1 MKTPA
6 CDGRRQMS
14 ISGHTPD
21 FHGPVA
27 LSTTKRLAYVP
38 IAVLTATVLLFV
50 AWPELVH
57 DILSSAYMPHLYC
70 YLGSTSLAWTHAI
83 ADSMIGLAYLV
94 ISGTLAYLIYRGQRD
109 LPFHGLFLAFALF
122 IIACGSSHVIE
133 AVTIWIPVYVL
144 SAAIK
149 VLTAIASIATA
160 LMLPFVVPD
169 ILLLLQTARGSE
181 ARRVLLEAV
190 LVERDVAQEEL
201 KQSNSALEQR
211 VLDRTIQITGAK
223 EILETEVIERRRNEE
238 MLRQSEERFSKAF
251 CSNPLPMTISTK
263 AEGRYLD
270 VNESFLALVG
280 GERGSVVGHTMAE
293 LAIWV
298 EPEDRITMMRGLS
311 EEGRVIGLPAQI
323 RASTGVVLEARVS
336 AEQIELLGQ
345 LCVLAVTEDITE
357 MRLLQAQSEQS
368 KKMEAVGRLAGGVAH
383 DFNNLLG
390 VIIGYSELSIEKLDP
405 ETQIAKHLVQITLA
419 AERGAHL
426 TRQLLVF
433 SRQQVVSL
441 KVLDLNAVIRE
452 ASKLLSRV
460 VREDII
466 LSYHTS
472 VSVGLIKADAG
483 QIEQVLMNLVVNAR
497 DAMPDGGQI
506 TIATDSITL
515 NDKYCLGHEPVIE
528 GDYVMLEVRDTGCG
542 MDETTKAHVFEP
554 FFTTK
559 QPGKGTGLGL
569 ASVYGIVQQSGGYVS
584 VSSELGRGTTF
595 KLYFPRVQG
604 QIDSGTTPVH
614 TESMGGNET
623 ILLVED
629 EAALREITASI
640 LQSAGYKVIEADSA
654 AKAIQLAGTHSEP
667 IHLLLTDV
675 IMPHM
680 SGVAL
685 SKRLMTSMPRLK
697 VIFASGY
704 GGDELAKQLSET
716 TGAVLLS
723 KPFSKTSLLA
733 LVHAVLH

>member
-1 MKTPA
+1 
-6 CDGRRQMS
+6 MS
-14 ISGHTPD
+14 TSGHTPD

-27 LSTTKRLAYVP
+27 LSTSKRLAYVP

-50 AWPELVH
+50 AWPKLLH
-57 DILSSAYMPHLYC
+57 SLLSSAYMPHLYC

-83 ADSMIGLAYLV
+83 ADSVIGLAYLV

-109 LPFHGLFLAFALF
+109 LPFHWLFLAFALF

-169 ILLLLQTARGSE
+169 ILLLVQTARSSE

-211 VLDRTIQITGAK
+211 VLDRTIQITSAK

-251 CSNPLPMTISTK
+251 CSNPLPMTISTET
-263 AEGRYLD
+263 EGRYLD
-270 VNESFLALVG
+270 VNDSFLAMVG
-280 GERGSVVGHTMAE
+280 CERSSVIGRTMDE
-293 LAIWV
+293 LGIWID
-298 EPEDRITMMRGLS
+298 PEDRITMMKRLS
-311 EEGRVIGLPAQI
+311 NQGRVIGLPAQI
-323 RASTGVVLEARVS
+323 RASGGVVREATVS

-345 LCVLAVTEDITE
+345 LCVLAVTEDATE
-357 MRLLQAQSEQS
+357 MKCLQAQSEQAQ
-368 KKMEAVGRLAGGVAH
+368 KMEAIGRLAGGVAH

-390 VIIGYSELSIEKLDP
+390 VIIGYSDLSIGQLTP
-405 ETQIAKHLVQITLA
+405 ELLVANLVQIKKA

-426 TRQLLVF
+426 TRQLLAF
-433 SRQQVVSL
+433 SRQQIVSL
-441 KVLDLNAVIRE
+441 KILDLNAVINT
-452 ASKLLSRV
+452 ASQMLSRV

-466 LSYHTS
+466 LAYQTAIPLGS
-472 VSVGLIKADAG
+472 IKADSG
-483 QIEQVLMNLVVNAR
+483 QIEQVLLNLVVNAR
-497 DAMPDGGQI
+497 DAMPDGGKI
-506 TIATDSITL
+506 TIETASVELD
-515 NDKYCLGHEPVIE
+515 DKYRLGREPVIA
-528 GDYVMLEVRDTGCG
+528 GQYVMLSVRDNGCG
-542 MDETTKAHVFEP
+542 MDEATKARIFEP

-559 QPGKGTGLGL
+559 QPGQGTGLGL
-569 ASVYGIVQQSGGYVS
+569 ASVYGIVKQSGGYVW
-584 VSSELGRGTTF
+584 VYSEVGRGTTF
-595 KLYFPRVQG
+595 KLYFPRVQADVEASRMPH
-604 QIDSGTTPVH
+604 IY
-614 TESMGGNET
+614 TESIGGDET

-629 EAALREITASI
+629 EIALREVTAFTLRSV
-640 LQSAGYKVIEADSA
+640 GYTVVEVDSP
-654 AKAIQLAGTHSEP
+654 AKAIWFVETHREP

-680 SGVAL
+680 NGVEL
-685 SKRLMTSMPRLK
+685 SKRLKATRPHLK

-704 GGDELAKQLSET
+704 GGEELARQLSIAPN
-716 TGAVLLS
+716 AVLLE
-723 KPFSKTSLLA
+723 KPFSKDTLLA
-733 LVHAVLH
+733 KIRAVLRESCD

>member
-1 MKTPA
+1 MSTSGQRNDPQ
-6 CDGRRQMS
+6 DSLS
-14 ISGHTPD
+14 ISKRLVQVSIASLSAV
-21 FHGPVA
+21 VA
-27 LSTTKRLAYVP
+27 LF
-38 IAVLTATVLLFV
+38 I
-50 AWPELVH
+50 AWPKLGH
-57 DILSSAYMPHLYC
+57 DVLSSAYMPHLYC

-83 ADSMIGLAYLV
+83 SDALIGLAYVV
-94 ISGTLAYLIYRGQRD
+94 ISATLAYLSHRGRSE
-109 LPFHGLFLAFALF
+109 LPFHGLFFGFAVF
-122 IIACGSSHVIE
+122 IVACGSSHLVE
-133 AVTIWIPVYVL
+133 AITVWIPVYVL

-149 VLTAIASIATA
+149 VVTALASIATA
-160 LMLPFVVPD
+160 VMLPFVVPD
-169 ILLLLQTARGSE
+169 VLALLQTARTSE
-181 ARRVLLEAV
+181 ERRALLEAT
-190 LVERDVAQEEL
+190 LMERDAAQDAL
-201 KQSNSALEQR
+201 KESYLVSEQKVLERTAQINR
-211 VLDRTIQITGAK
+211 AKDGLEAEVL
-223 EILETEVIERRRNEE
+223 ERRRNEE

-251 CSNPLPMTISTK
+251 CSNPLPMTISTT
-263 AEGRYLD
+263 AEGRFLD
-270 VNESFLALVG
+270 VNDSFLALVV
-280 GERGSVVGHTMAE
+280 GERDSVVGHTMAE

-298 EPEDRITMMRGLS
+298 EPQDRITMMKRLS
-311 EEGRVIGLPAQI
+311 EQGRVIGLPAQI
-323 RASTGVVLEARVS
+323 RASTGVVLEAKIS

-345 LCVLAVTEDITE
+345 LCVLAVTEDTTE

-390 VIIGYSELSIEKLDP
+390 VIIGYSELLIEKLDP
-405 ETQIAKHLVQITLA
+405 EAQIAKHLAQIKLA

-441 KVLDLNAVIRE
+441 KVLDLDAVIRE

-466 LSYHTS
+466 LSYQNS

-497 DAMPDGGQI
+497 DAMPNGGRI

-515 NDKYCLGHEPVIE
+515 NDKYFLGHEPVIE
-528 GDYVMLEVRDTGCG
+528 GDYVVLEVRDTGFG
-542 MDETTKAHVFEP
+542 MDEMTKAHVFEP

-569 ASVYGIVQQSGGYVS
+569 ASVYAIVQQSGGYVS

-604 QIDSGTTPVH
+604 QVDSLTTPVN
-614 TESMGGNET
+614 TDMMGGNET

-629 EAALREITASI
+629 ETALREITASI
-640 LQSAGYKVIEADSA
+640 LRAAGYTVVEANTP
-654 AKAIQLAGTHSEP
+654 AKAIKLAETHPEP

-680 SGVAL
+680 SGIAL
-685 SKRLMTSMPRLK
+685 SKRLKASIPPLK
-697 VIFASGY
+697 VIFSSGY
-704 GGDELAKQLSET
+704 GGDELAKQLSAAT
-716 TGAVLLS
+716 DAVLLS
-723 KPFSKTSLLA
+723 KPFSKASLLV
-733 LVHAVLH
+733 LVRSVLH

>member
-1 MKTPA
+1 MW
-6 CDGRRQMS
+6 RSLQRWL
-14 ISGHTPD
+14 I
-21 FHGPVA
+21 
-27 LSTTKRLAYVP
+27 LSTGDEVSCLFMDSLFF
-38 IAVLTATVLLFV
+38 AV
-50 AWPELVH
+50 
-57 DILSSAYMPHLYC
+57 
-70 YLGSTSLAWTHAI
+70 
-83 ADSMIGLAYLV
+83 
-94 ISGTLAYLIYRGQRD
+94 
-109 LPFHGLFLAFALF
+109 F
-122 IIACGSSHVIE
+122 IVACGSSHLIE
-133 AVTIWIPVYVL
+133 AITVWIPVYVL

-149 VLTAIASIATA
+149 VVTA
-160 LMLPFVVPD
+160 LSSIVAAVMLPFVVPD
-169 ILLLLQTARGSE
+169 VLSLLQRARTSDE
-181 ARRVLLEAV
+181 RRVLLETT
-190 LVERDVAQEEL
+190 LIERDAALDAL
-201 KQSNSALEQR
+201 KESYLVSEQKA
-211 VLDRTIQITGAK
+211 LDRTAQITRAK
-223 EILETEVIERRRNEE
+223 DGLEAEVLERRRNEE

-263 AEGRYLD
+263 ADGRYLD
-270 VNESFLALVG
+270 VNDSFLALVG
-280 GERGSVVGHTMAE
+280 GERGSVVGHAMTE

-298 EPEDRITMMRGLS
+298 EPEDRITMMRRLS
-311 EEGRVIGLPAQI
+311 EQGRVIGLPAQI

-345 LCVLAVTEDITE
+345 LCVLAVTEDTTE
-357 MRLLQAQSEQS
+357 MKRLQAQSEQS

-390 VIIGYSELSIEKLDP
+390 VIMGYSELSIEELDP
-405 ETQIAKHLVQITLA
+405 ETPIAKHLLQIKLA
-419 AERGAHL
+419 AARGAHL

-466 LSYHTS
+466 LSYQTL
-472 VSVGLIKADAG
+472 VSVELIKADAG

-506 TIATDSITL
+506 TIATNRIAL
-515 NDKYCLGHEPVIE
+515 NDKYCLGHAPVIVE
-528 GDYVMLEVRDTGCG
+528 DYVMLEVRDTGCG
-542 MDETTKAHVFEP
+542 MDEPTKAHVFEP

-584 VSSELGRGTTF
+584 ISSELGRGTTF

-604 QIDSGTTPVH
+604 QIDSGTTAIN
-614 TESMGGNET
+614 TESIGGNET

-629 EAALREITASI
+629 ETALREITASI
-640 LQSAGYKVIEADSA
+640 LRSAGYTVVEANTPT
-654 AKAIQLAGTHSEP
+654 KAIQLAETLSET
-667 IHLLLTDV
+667 IQLLLTDV

-680 SGVAL
+680 SGVEL
-685 SKRLMTSMPRLK
+685 SRRLKTSIPHLK

-704 GGDELAKQLSET
+704 GGEELAKQLAVAT
-716 TGAVLLS
+716 DAVLLS
-723 KPFSKTSLLA
+723 KPFSKASLLA

>member
-1 MKTPA
+1 MSTSGQRN
-6 CDGRRQMS
+6 DLQGSLS
-14 ISGHTPD
+14 ISKRLGQVSIA
-21 FHGPVA
+21 FLSAVVA
-27 LSTTKRLAYVP
+27 LF
-38 IAVLTATVLLFV
+38 I
-50 AWPELVH
+50 AWPKLGH
-57 DILSSAYMPHLYC
+57 DVLSSAYMPHLYC

-83 ADSMIGLAYLV
+83 ADTLIGLAYVV
-94 ISGTLAYLIYRGQRD
+94 ISATLGYLIHRGQSE
-109 LPFHGLFLAFALF
+109 LPFHGLFFAFAVF
-122 IIACGSSHVIE
+122 IVACGSSHLME
-133 AVTIWIPVYVL
+133 AITVWIPVYVL

-149 VLTAIASIATA
+149 IVTALASIATA
-160 LMLPFVVPD
+160 VMLPFVVPD
-169 ILLLLQTARGSE
+169 VLSLLQRARTSE
-181 ARRVLLEAV
+181 ERRVLLEAT
-190 LVERDVAQEEL
+190 LIERDAAQDAL
-201 KQSNSALEQR
+201 KESYFVSEQK
-211 VLDRTIQITGAK
+211 VLDRTAQISRAK
-223 EILETEVIERRRNEE
+223 DGLEAEVLERRRNEE

-251 CSNPLPMTISTK
+251 CSNPLPMTISTT

-270 VNESFLALVG
+270 VNDSFLALVG

-298 EPEDRITMMRGLS
+298 EPEDRITMMRRLS
-311 EEGRVIGLPAQI
+311 EQGRVIGLPAQI
-323 RASTGVVLEARVS
+323 RASTGAVLEARVS

-345 LCVLAVTEDITE
+345 LCVLAVTEDTTE

-405 ETQIAKHLVQITLA
+405 KTQIAKHLVQIKLA

-426 TRQLLVF
+426 TRQLLIF

-466 LSYHTS
+466 LSYQRS

-497 DAMPDGGQI
+497 DAMPDGGEI
-506 TIATDSITL
+506 TIATGSITL

-569 ASVYGIVQQSGGYVS
+569 ASVYEIVQQSGGYVS

-604 QIDSGTTPVH
+604 QIDSGITAIN
-614 TESMGGNET
+614 TESIGGNET

-629 EAALREITASI
+629 EPALREITASI
-640 LQSAGYKVIEADSA
+640 LRSAGYTVVEANTPT
-654 AKAIQLAGTHSEP
+654 KAIQLAETHPEP

-685 SKRLMTSMPRLK
+685 SKRLKTSIPQLK

-704 GGDELAKQLSET
+704 GGDELARQLSAAT
-716 TGAVLLS
+716 DAVLLS
-723 KPFSKTSLLA
+723 KPFPKASLLA
-733 LVHAVLH
+733 LVRSVLRR

>member
-1 MKTPA
+1 
-6 CDGRRQMS
+6 
-14 ISGHTPD
+14 
-21 FHGPVA
+21 
-27 LSTTKRLAYVP
+27 
-38 IAVLTATVLLFV
+38 
-50 AWPELVH
+50 
-57 DILSSAYMPHLYC
+57 MPHLYC

-83 ADSMIGLAYLV
+83 ADTLIGLAYV
-94 ISGTLAYLIYRGQRD
+94 AISATLAYLIHRGRSD
-109 LPFHGLFLAFALF
+109 LPFHGLFFAFALF
-122 IIACGSSHVIE
+122 IVACGSSHLME
-133 AVTIWIPVYVL
+133 AVTVWVPVYVL

-149 VLTAIASIATA
+149 VVTALSSIATA
-160 LMLPFVVPD
+160 AMLPFVVPD
-169 ILLLLQTARGSE
+169 VLSLLQRARTSE
-181 ARRVLLEAV
+181 ARRVLLEAT
-190 LVERDVAQEEL
+190 LIERDAAQAAL
-201 KQSNSALEQR
+201 KDSYLISEQKL
-211 VLDRTIQITGAK
+211 LDRTAQISRAK
-223 EILETEVIERRRNEE
+223 DGLEAEVLERRRNEE

-263 AEGRYLD
+263 ADGRYLD
-270 VNESFLALVG
+270 VNDSFLALVG
-280 GERGSVVGHTMAE
+280 GKRGSVVGHTMAE

-298 EPEDRITMMRGLS
+298 DPQDRITMMRRLS
-311 EEGRVIGLPAQI
+311 EQGKVIGLPAQI
-323 RASTGVVLEARVS
+323 RASTGVVREARVS

-345 LCVLAVTEDITE
+345 LCVLTVTEDTTE
-357 MRLLQAQSEQS
+357 MRLLQAQSEQAQ
-368 KKMEAVGRLAGGVAH
+368 KMEAVGRLAGGVAH

-390 VIIGYSELSIEKLDP
+390 VIMGYSELSIETLDP
-405 ETQIAKHLVQITLA
+405 ETQIAKHLVQIKLA
-419 AERGAHL
+419 AARGAHL
-426 TRQLLVF
+426 ARQLLVF

-441 KVLDLNAVIRE
+441 RVLDLNAVVHE

-466 LSYHTS
+466 LSYQTS
-472 VSVGLIKADAG
+472 VPVGLIKADVG

-506 TIATDSITL
+506 IIATNSIALTE
-515 NDKYCLGHEPVIE
+515 KYCLGHEPVIV

-542 MDETTKAHVFEP
+542 MDEPTKAHIFEP

-569 ASVYGIVQQSGGYVS
+569 ASVYGIVKQSGGYVS
-584 VSSELGRGTTF
+584 VSTKLGRGTTF

-604 QIDSGTTPVH
+604 QIDSGTTPIDA
-614 TESMGGNET
+614 ESMGGNET

-629 EAALREITASI
+629 ETALREITTSI
-640 LQSAGYKVIEADSA
+640 LQSAGYTVVEADNPT
-654 AKAIQLAGTHSEP
+654 KAIQLAQTHSGP

-685 SKRLMTSMPRLK
+685 SKLLKTSIPHLK

-704 GGDELAKQLSET
+704 GGDELAKQLSVAT
-716 TGAVLLS
+716 DAVLLP
-723 KPFSKTSLLA
+723 KPFSKNSLLA

>member
-1 MKTPA
+1 MSTSGQRNDPQ
-6 CDGRRQMS
+6 DSLS
-14 ISGHTPD
+14 ISKRLVQVSIASLSAV
-21 FHGPVA
+21 VA
-27 LSTTKRLAYVP
+27 LF
-38 IAVLTATVLLFV
+38 I
-50 AWPELVH
+50 AWPKLGH
-57 DILSSAYMPHLYC
+57 DVLSSAYMPHLYC

-83 ADSMIGLAYLV
+83 SDALIGLAYVV
-94 ISGTLAYLIYRGQRD
+94 ISATLAYLIHRGRSE
-109 LPFHGLFLAFALF
+109 LPFHGLFFGFAVF
-122 IIACGSSHVIE
+122 IVACGSSHLVE
-133 AVTIWIPVYVL
+133 AITVWIPVYVL

-149 VLTAIASIATA
+149 VVTALASIATA
-160 LMLPFVVPD
+160 VMLPFVVPD
-169 ILLLLQTARGSE
+169 VLALLQTARTSE
-181 ARRVLLEAV
+181 ERRALLEAT
-190 LVERDVAQEEL
+190 LMERDAAQDAL
-201 KQSNSALEQR
+201 KESYLVSEQKVLERTAQINR
-211 VLDRTIQITGAK
+211 AKDGLEAEVL
-223 EILETEVIERRRNEE
+223 ERRRNEE

-251 CSNPLPMTISTK
+251 CSNPLPMTISTT
-263 AEGRYLD
+263 AEGRFLD
-270 VNESFLALVG
+270 VNDSFLALVV
-280 GERGSVVGHTMAE
+280 GERDSVVGHTMAE

-298 EPEDRITMMRGLS
+298 EPQDRITMMKRLS
-311 EEGRVIGLPAQI
+311 EQGRVIGLPAQI
-323 RASTGVVLEARVS
+323 RASTGVVLEAKIS

-345 LCVLAVTEDITE
+345 LCVLAVTEDTTE

-390 VIIGYSELSIEKLDP
+390 VIIGYSELLIEKLDP
-405 ETQIAKHLVQITLA
+405 EAQIAKHLAQIKLA

-441 KVLDLNAVIRE
+441 KVLDLDAVIRE

-466 LSYHTS
+466 LSYQNS

-497 DAMPDGGQI
+497 DAMPNGGRI

-515 NDKYCLGHEPVIE
+515 NDKYFLGHEPVIE
-528 GDYVMLEVRDTGCG
+528 GDYVVLEVRDTGFG
-542 MDETTKAHVFEP
+542 MDEMTKAHVFEP

-569 ASVYGIVQQSGGYVS
+569 ASVYAIVQQSGGYVS

-604 QIDSGTTPVH
+604 QVDSLTTPVN
-614 TESMGGNET
+614 TDMMGGNET

-629 EAALREITASI
+629 ETALREITASI
-640 LQSAGYKVIEADSA
+640 LRAAGYTVVEANTP
-654 AKAIQLAGTHSEP
+654 AKAIKLAETHPEP

-680 SGVAL
+680 SGIAL
-685 SKRLMTSMPRLK
+685 SKRLKASIPPLK
-697 VIFASGY
+697 VIFSSGY
-704 GGDELAKQLSET
+704 GGDELAKQLSAAT
-716 TGAVLLS
+716 DAVLLS
-723 KPFSKTSLLA
+723 KPFSKASLLV
-733 LVHAVLH
+733 LVRSVLH

>member
-1 MKTPA
+1 
-6 CDGRRQMS
+6 
-14 ISGHTPD
+14 
-21 FHGPVA
+21 
-27 LSTTKRLAYVP
+27 
-38 IAVLTATVLLFV
+38 
-50 AWPELVH
+50 
-57 DILSSAYMPHLYC
+57 MPHLYC

-83 ADSMIGLAYLV
+83 SDALVGLAYVV
-94 ISGTLAYLIYRGQRD
+94 ISATLAYLIHRGRSE
-109 LPFHGLFLAFALF
+109 LPFHGLFFGFAVF
-122 IIACGSSHVIE
+122 IVACGSSHLVE
-133 AVTIWIPVYVL
+133 AITVWIPVYVL

-149 VLTAIASIATA
+149 VVTALASIATA
-160 LMLPFVVPD
+160 VMLPFVVPD
-169 ILLLLQTARGSE
+169 VLALLQTARTSE
-181 ARRVLLEAV
+181 ERRALLEAT
-190 LVERDVAQEEL
+190 LMERDAAQDAL
-201 KQSNSALEQR
+201 KESYLVSEQKVLERTAQINR
-211 VLDRTIQITGAK
+211 AKDGLEAEVL
-223 EILETEVIERRRNEE
+223 ERRRNEE

-251 CSNPLPMTISTK
+251 CSNPLPMTISTT
-263 AEGRYLD
+263 AEGRFLD
-270 VNESFLALVG
+270 VNDSFLALVV
-280 GERGSVVGHTMAE
+280 GERDSVVGHTMAE

-298 EPEDRITMMRGLS
+298 EPQDRITMMKRLS
-311 EEGRVIGLPAQI
+311 EQGRVIGLPAQI
-323 RASTGVVLEARVS
+323 RASTGVVLEAKIS

-345 LCVLAVTEDITE
+345 LCVLAVTEDTTE

-390 VIIGYSELSIEKLDP
+390 VIIGYSELLIEKLDP
-405 ETQIAKHLVQITLA
+405 EAQIAKHLAQIKLA

-441 KVLDLNAVIRE
+441 KVLDLDAVIRE

-466 LSYHTS
+466 LSYQNS

-497 DAMPDGGQI
+497 DAMPNGGRI

-515 NDKYCLGHEPVIE
+515 NDKYFLGHEPVIE
-528 GDYVMLEVRDTGCG
+528 GDYVVLEVRDTGFG
-542 MDETTKAHVFEP
+542 MDEMTKAHVFEP

-569 ASVYGIVQQSGGYVS
+569 ASVYAIVQQSGGYVS

-604 QIDSGTTPVH
+604 QVDSLTTPVN
-614 TESMGGNET
+614 TDMMGGNET

-629 EAALREITASI
+629 ETALREITASI
-640 LQSAGYKVIEADSA
+640 LRAAGYTVVEANTP
-654 AKAIQLAGTHSEP
+654 AKAIKLAETHPEP

-680 SGVAL
+680 SGIAL
-685 SKRLMTSMPRLK
+685 SKRLKASIPPLK
-697 VIFASGY
+697 VIFSSGY
-704 GGDELAKQLSET
+704 GGDELAKQLSAAT
-716 TGAVLLS
+716 DAVLLS
-723 KPFSKTSLLA
+723 KPFSKASLLV
-733 LVHAVLH
+733 LVRSVLH

>member
-1 MKTPA
+1 MSTSGQRNDPQ
-6 CDGRRQMS
+6 DSLS
-14 ISGHTPD
+14 ISKRLVQVSIASLSAV
-21 FHGPVA
+21 VA
-27 LSTTKRLAYVP
+27 LF
-38 IAVLTATVLLFV
+38 I
-50 AWPELVH
+50 AWPKLGH
-57 DILSSAYMPHLYC
+57 DVLSSAYMPHLYC

-83 ADSMIGLAYLV
+83 SDALVGLAYVV
-94 ISGTLAYLIYRGQRD
+94 ISATLAYLIHRGRSE
-109 LPFHGLFLAFALF
+109 LPFHGLFFGFAVF
-122 IIACGSSHVIE
+122 IVACGSSHLVE
-133 AVTIWIPVYVL
+133 AITVWIPVYVL

-149 VLTAIASIATA
+149 VVTALASIATA
-160 LMLPFVVPD
+160 VMLPFVVPD
-169 ILLLLQTARGSE
+169 VLALLQTARTSE
-181 ARRVLLEAV
+181 ERRALLEAT
-190 LVERDVAQEEL
+190 LMERDAAQDAL
-201 KQSNSALEQR
+201 KESYLVSEQKVLERTAQINR
-211 VLDRTIQITGAK
+211 AKDGLEAEVL
-223 EILETEVIERRRNEE
+223 ERRRNEE

-251 CSNPLPMTISTK
+251 CSNPLPMTISTT
-263 AEGRYLD
+263 AEGRFLD
-270 VNESFLALVG
+270 VNDSFLALVV
-280 GERGSVVGHTMAE
+280 GERDSVVGHTMAE

-298 EPEDRITMMRGLS
+298 EPQDRITMMKRLS
-311 EEGRVIGLPAQI
+311 EQGRVIGLPAQI
-323 RASTGVVLEARVS
+323 RASTGVVLEAKIS

-345 LCVLAVTEDITE
+345 LCVLAVTEDTTE

-390 VIIGYSELSIEKLDP
+390 VIIGYSELLIEKLDP
-405 ETQIAKHLVQITLA
+405 EAQIAKHLAQIKLA

-441 KVLDLNAVIRE
+441 KVLDLDAVIRE

-466 LSYHTS
+466 LSYQNS

-497 DAMPDGGQI
+497 DAMPNGGRI

-515 NDKYCLGHEPVIE
+515 NDKYFLGHEPVIE
-528 GDYVMLEVRDTGCG
+528 GDYVVLEVRDTGFG
-542 MDETTKAHVFEP
+542 MDEMTKAHVFEP

-569 ASVYGIVQQSGGYVS
+569 ASVYAIVQQSGGYVS

-604 QIDSGTTPVH
+604 QVDSLTTPVN
-614 TESMGGNET
+614 TDMMGGNET

-629 EAALREITASI
+629 ETALREITASI
-640 LQSAGYKVIEADSA
+640 LRAAGYTVVEANTP
-654 AKAIQLAGTHSEP
+654 AKAIKLAETHPEP

-680 SGVAL
+680 SGIAL
-685 SKRLMTSMPRLK
+685 SKRLKASIPPLK
-697 VIFASGY
+697 VIFSSGY
-704 GGDELAKQLSET
+704 GGDELAKQLSAAT
-716 TGAVLLS
+716 DAVLLS
-723 KPFSKTSLLA
+723 KPFSKASLLV
-733 LVHAVLH
+733 LVRSVLH

>member
-1 MKTPA
+1 M
-6 CDGRRQMS
+6 RVS
-14 ISGHTPD
+14 IILLSAV
-21 FHGPVA
+21 VA
-27 LSTTKRLAYVP
+27 SFIARPKLA
-38 IAVLTATVLLFV
+38 
-50 AWPELVH
+50 H

-83 ADSMIGLAYLV
+83 ADTLIGLAYV
-94 ISGTLAYLIYRGQRD
+94 AISTTLAYLIHRGRGD
-109 LPFHGLFLAFALF
+109 LPFHGLFFAFALF
-122 IIACGSSHVIE
+122 IVACGSSHLVE
-133 AVTIWIPVYVL
+133 AVTVWVPVYVL

-149 VLTAIASIATA
+149 VVTALSSIATA
-160 LMLPFVVPD
+160 AMLPFVVPD
-169 ILLLLQTARGSE
+169 VLSLLQRAKISEERRG
-181 ARRVLLEAV
+181 LLEAT
-190 LVERDVAQEEL
+190 LIERDAAQEAL
-201 KQSNSALEQR
+201 KESYLVSEQK
-211 VLDRTIQITGAK
+211 VLDRTAQISHAK
-223 EILETEVIERRRNEE
+223 DELEAEVLERRRNEE

-251 CSNPLPMTISTK
+251 CSNPLPMAISTQ

-270 VNESFLALVG
+270 VNDSFLALVG
-280 GERGSVVGHTMAE
+280 GERSSVVGHTMDE

-298 EPEDRITMMRGLS
+298 EPQDRITMMERLS
-311 EEGRVIGLPAQI
+311 ERGRVIGLPAQI
-323 RASTGVVLEARVS
+323 RAGTGVVIEARVS

-345 LCVLAVTEDITE
+345 LCVLAVTEDTTE

-390 VIIGYSELSIEKLDP
+390 VIIGYSDLSIEALNP
-405 ETQIAKHLVQITLA
+405 EKQIAKYLTQIKLA
-419 AERGAHL
+419 ATRGAHL

-433 SRQQVVSL
+433 SRQQVVFP
-441 KVLDLNAVIRE
+441 KVVDLNAVIHE
-452 ASKLLSRV
+452 ASQLLSRV

-466 LSYHTS
+466 LSYQTS
-472 VSVGLIKADAG
+472 VFVELIKADAG

-506 TIATDSITL
+506 TITTGSIAL
-515 NDKYCLGHEPVIE
+515 NDKYCLGHEPVTV
-528 GDYVMLEVRDTGCG
+528 GDYVLLEVRDTGCG
-542 MDETTKAHVFEP
+542 MDEPTKAHVFEP

-569 ASVYGIVQQSGGYVS
+569 ASVYGIVKQSDGYVS
-584 VSSELGRGTTF
+584 LTSELGRGTTF
-595 KLYFPRVQG
+595 KLYFPRVRG
-604 QIDSGTTPVH
+604 QIDSVATPVN
-614 TESMGGNET
+614 TDSVVGSDT

-629 EAALREITASI
+629 ESALREITASM
-640 LQSAGYKVIEADSA
+640 LRSAGYRVLEAESPT
-654 AKAIQLAGTHSEP
+654 KAIQLADTHSEP

-685 SKRLMTSMPRLK
+685 SIRLKSSIPQLK

-704 GGDELAKQLSET
+704 GGDELAKQLSVAT
-716 TGAVLLS
+716 DAVLLP

-733 LVHAVLH
+733 LVHSVLHSSCGNRARP

>member
-1 MKTPA
+1 MSTSGQRNDPQ
-6 CDGRRQMS
+6 DSLS
-14 ISGHTPD
+14 ISKRLVQVSIASLSAV
-21 FHGPVA
+21 VA
-27 LSTTKRLAYVP
+27 LF
-38 IAVLTATVLLFV
+38 I
-50 AWPELVH
+50 AWPKLGH
-57 DILSSAYMPHLYC
+57 DVLSSAYMPHLYC

-83 ADSMIGLAYLV
+83 SDALIGLAYVV
-94 ISGTLAYLIYRGQRD
+94 ISATLAYLSHRGRSE
-109 LPFHGLFLAFALF
+109 LPFHGLFFGFAVF
-122 IIACGSSHVIE
+122 IVACGSSHLVE
-133 AVTIWIPVYVL
+133 AMTVWIPVYVL

-149 VLTAIASIATA
+149 VVTALASIATA
-160 LMLPFVVPD
+160 VMLPFVVPD
-169 ILLLLQTARGSE
+169 VLALLQTARTSE
-181 ARRVLLEAV
+181 ERRALLEAT
-190 LVERDVAQEEL
+190 LMERDAAQDAL
-201 KQSNSALEQR
+201 KESYLVSEQKVLERTAQINR
-211 VLDRTIQITGAK
+211 AKDGLEAEVL
-223 EILETEVIERRRNEE
+223 ERRRNEE

-251 CSNPLPMTISTK
+251 CSNPLPMTISTT
-263 AEGRYLD
+263 AEGRFLD
-270 VNESFLALVG
+270 VNDSFLALVV
-280 GERGSVVGHTMAE
+280 GERDSVVGHTMAE

-298 EPEDRITMMRGLS
+298 EPQDRITMMKRLS
-311 EEGRVIGLPAQI
+311 EQGRVIGLPAQI
-323 RASTGVVLEARVS
+323 RASTGVVLEAKIS

-345 LCVLAVTEDITE
+345 LCVLAVTEDTTE

-390 VIIGYSELSIEKLDP
+390 VIIGYSELLIEKLDP
-405 ETQIAKHLVQITLA
+405 EAQIAKHLAQIKLA

-441 KVLDLNAVIRE
+441 KVLDLDAVIRE
-452 ASKLLSRV
+452 ARKLLSRV

-466 LSYHTS
+466 LSYQNS

-497 DAMPDGGQI
+497 DAMPNGGRI

-515 NDKYCLGHEPVIE
+515 NDKYFLGHEPVIE
-528 GDYVMLEVRDTGCG
+528 GDYVVLEVRDTGFG
-542 MDETTKAHVFEP
+542 MDEMTKAHVFEP

-569 ASVYGIVQQSGGYVS
+569 ASVYAIVQQSGGYVS

-604 QIDSGTTPVH
+604 QVDSLTTPVN
-614 TESMGGNET
+614 TDMMGGNET

-629 EAALREITASI
+629 ETALREITASI
-640 LQSAGYKVIEADSA
+640 LRAAGYTVVEANTP
-654 AKAIQLAGTHSEP
+654 AKAIKLAETHPEP

-680 SGVAL
+680 SGIAL
-685 SKRLMTSMPRLK
+685 SKRLKASIPPLK
-697 VIFASGY
+697 VIFSSGY
-704 GGDELAKQLSET
+704 GGDELAKQLSAAT
-716 TGAVLLS
+716 DAVLLS
-723 KPFSKTSLLA
+723 KPFSKASLLV
-733 LVHAVLH
+733 LVRSVLH

>member
-1 MKTPA
+1 MSTSGQRNDPQ
-6 CDGRRQMS
+6 DSLS
-14 ISGHTPD
+14 ISKRLVQVSIASLSAV
-21 FHGPVA
+21 VA
-27 LSTTKRLAYVP
+27 LF
-38 IAVLTATVLLFV
+38 I
-50 AWPELVH
+50 AWPKLGH
-57 DILSSAYMPHLYC
+57 DVLSSAYMPHLYC

-83 ADSMIGLAYLV
+83 SDALIGLAYVV
-94 ISGTLAYLIYRGQRD
+94 ISATLAYLSHRGRSE
-109 LPFHGLFLAFALF
+109 LPFHGLFFGFAVF
-122 IIACGSSHVIE
+122 IVACGSSHLVE
-133 AVTIWIPVYVL
+133 AITVWIPVYVL

-149 VLTAIASIATA
+149 VVTALASIATA
-160 LMLPFVVPD
+160 VMLPFVVPD
-169 ILLLLQTARGSE
+169 VLALLQTARTSE
-181 ARRVLLEAV
+181 ERRALLEAT
-190 LVERDVAQEEL
+190 LMERDAAQDAL
-201 KQSNSALEQR
+201 KESYLVSEQKVLERTAQINR
-211 VLDRTIQITGAK
+211 AKDGLEAEVL
-223 EILETEVIERRRNEE
+223 ERRRNEE

-251 CSNPLPMTISTK
+251 CSNPLPMTISTT
-263 AEGRYLD
+263 AEGRFLD
-270 VNESFLALVG
+270 VNDSFLALVV
-280 GERGSVVGHTMAE
+280 GERDSVVGHTMAE

-298 EPEDRITMMRGLS
+298 EPQDRITMMKRLS
-311 EEGRVIGLPAQI
+311 EQGRVIGLPAQI
-323 RASTGVVLEARVS
+323 RASTGVVLEAKIS

-345 LCVLAVTEDITE
+345 LCVLAVTEDTTE

-390 VIIGYSELSIEKLDP
+390 VIIGYSELLIEKLDP
-405 ETQIAKHLVQITLA
+405 EAQIAKHLAQIKLA

-441 KVLDLNAVIRE
+441 KVLDLDAVIRE
-452 ASKLLSRV
+452 ARKLLSRV

-466 LSYHTS
+466 LSYQNS

-497 DAMPDGGQI
+497 DAMPNGGRI

-515 NDKYCLGHEPVIE
+515 NDKYFLGHEPVIE
-528 GDYVMLEVRDTGCG
+528 GDYVVLEVRDTGFG
-542 MDETTKAHVFEP
+542 MDEMTKAHVFEP

-569 ASVYGIVQQSGGYVS
+569 ASVYAIVQQSGGYVS

-604 QIDSGTTPVH
+604 QVDSLTTPVN
-614 TESMGGNET
+614 TDMMGGNET

-629 EAALREITASI
+629 ETALREITASI
-640 LQSAGYKVIEADSA
+640 LRAAGYTVVEANTP
-654 AKAIQLAGTHSEP
+654 AKAIKLAETHPEP

-680 SGVAL
+680 SGIAL
-685 SKRLMTSMPRLK
+685 SKRLKASIPPLK
-697 VIFASGY
+697 VIFSSGY
-704 GGDELAKQLSET
+704 GGDELAKQLSAAT
-716 TGAVLLS
+716 DAVLLS
-723 KPFSKTSLLA
+723 KPFSKASLLV
-733 LVHAVLH
+733 LVRSVLH

>member
-1 MKTPA
+1 MSTSGQRN
-6 CDGRRQMS
+6 DLQDSGS
-14 ISGHTPD
+14 ISKRLMQVSIASLSAV
-21 FHGPVA
+21 VA
-27 LSTTKRLAYVP
+27 LF
-38 IAVLTATVLLFV
+38 I
-50 AWPELVH
+50 AWPNLGH

-83 ADSMIGLAYLV
+83 ADTLIGLAYVV
-94 ISGTLAYLIYRGQRD
+94 ISATLAYRIHRGRSE
-109 LPFHGLFLAFALF
+109 LPFHGLFFAFAVF
-122 IIACGSSHVIE
+122 IVACGSSHLME
-133 AVTIWIPVYVL
+133 AITVWIPVYVL

-149 VLTAIASIATA
+149 VVTALASIATA
-160 LMLPFVVPD
+160 VMLPSVVPD
-169 ILLLLQTARGSE
+169 VLSLLQRARTSDE
-181 ARRVLLEAV
+181 RRVLLEAT
-190 LVERDVAQEEL
+190 LIERDAAQHEL
-201 KQSNSALEQR
+201 KESYRVSEQKVLERTAQISR
-211 VLDRTIQITGAK
+211 AKDGLEAEVL
-223 EILETEVIERRRNEE
+223 ERRRNEE

-263 AEGRYLD
+263 AEGRFLD
-270 VNESFLALVG
+270 VNDSFLALGG
-280 GERGSVVGHTMAE
+280 GERDSVVGHTMAE

-298 EPEDRITMMRGLS
+298 EPQDRITMMKRLS
-311 EEGRVIGLPAQI
+311 EQGRVIGLPAQI
-323 RASTGVVLEARVS
+323 RASTGVVREARVS

-345 LCVLAVTEDITE
+345 PCVLAVTEDTTE
-357 MRLLQAQSEQS
+357 MRLLQEQSEQS

-390 VIIGYSELSIEKLDP
+390 VIIGYSELLIEKLDP
-405 ETQIAKHLVQITLA
+405 EAQIANHLAQIKLA

-466 LSYHTS
+466 LSYRNS

-497 DAMPDGGQI
+497 DAMPNGGRI

-515 NDKYCLGHEPVIE
+515 NDKYCLGHEPAIE
-528 GDYVMLEVRDTGCG
+528 GDYVMLEVRDTGFG

-569 ASVYGIVQQSGGYVS
+569 ASVYAIVQQSGGYVS
-584 VSSELGRGTTF
+584 VNSELGRGTTF

-604 QIDSGTTPVH
+604 QIH
-614 TESMGGNET
+614 
-623 ILLVED
+623 
-629 EAALREITASI
+629 
-640 LQSAGYKVIEADSA
+640 
-654 AKAIQLAGTHSEP
+654 
-667 IHLLLTDV
+667 
-675 IMPHM
+675 
-680 SGVAL
+680 
-685 SKRLMTSMPRLK
+685 
-697 VIFASGY
+697 
-704 GGDELAKQLSET
+704 
-716 TGAVLLS
+716 
-723 KPFSKTSLLA
+723 
-733 LVHAVLH
+733 